1 MKTGVGTLG
10 RLPLVLLLLAAL
22 SSCATPPSPALV
34 EAVLAGDEQRIA
46 RVAAEEALRTQLPP
60 ELQNLPDLVQALKTL
75 LRALWPEAQPE
86 VASEHRYVKYTNAY
100 EARAIVDFDEG
111 WLRVETVAMEAPLE
125 KLKEAIVTTVLTPRD
140 LRIEAIFDDT
150 APTLGAEPFLLGQI
164 LDGEGKALRWRW
176 RAERFAEA
184 VVASE
189 LKRRTITLPSGE
201 QRTLRQ
207 VQVALVTNHLQLREK
222 AYAKSVLA
230 TARRYDV
237 RPSLIYAVIEVESA
251 FNPYA
256 VSSAKAYGLM
266 QIVPATAG
274 RDVYQQIKKRP
285 GEPTKEAL
293 FDPDFNIDIGG
304 AYLHLVDD
312 RYLKEIKDS
321 SSRSFAT
328 IAAYNGGVSAA
339 LRTFDRDP
347 KRAVAQ
353 INRLASDAVYERL
366 RRHHPF
372 AETRRYL
379 EKVVTCLGNKPYQ
392 PLN

>member
-1 MKTGVGTLG
+1 MKTGVGSFG
-10 RLPLVLLLLAAL
+10 RWPLVLLCMSAL
-22 SSCATPPSPALV
+22 SSCATPPSRALV
-34 EAVLAGDEQRIA
+34 EAVLTGDEQRIA

-60 ELQNLPDLVQALKTL
+60 ELQNLPEIVQALETL
-75 LRALWPEAQPE
+75 LRALWPETQPE

-111 WLRVETVAMEAPLE
+111 WLRVETVATEAPLE
-125 KLKEAIVTTVLTPRD
+125 KLKEAIVTTVLTPQD

-150 APTLGAEPFLLGQI
+150 APTLGGQPFLLGQV
-164 LDGEGKALRWRW
+164 LDRDGKALRWRW
-176 RAERFAEA
+176 RAERFADA
-184 VVASE
+184 LLSAE
-189 LKRRTITLPSGE
+189 LTSRTLTLPGGDR
-201 QRTLRQ
+201 RTLRQ
-207 VQVALVTNHLQLREK
+207 VQVALVENHLKLREK
-222 AYAKSVLA
+222 AYAEAVLA
-230 TARRYDV
+230 TAQRYDV

-256 VSSAKAYGLM
+256 VSPAKAYGLM

-293 FDPDFNIDIGG
+293 FNPEFNIDIGG
-304 AYLHLVDD
+304 AYLHLVDE

-321 SSRSFAT
+321 TSRSFTT
-328 IAAYNGGVSAA
+328 IAAYNGGVSTA
-339 LRTFDRDP
+339 LGTFDRDP

-366 RRHHPF
+366 RRNHPF

-379 EKVVTCLGNKPYQ
+379 EKVRTAEVKYR
-392 PLN
+392 

>member
-10 RLPLVLLLLAAL
+10 RWPLVLLLLAAL

-60 ELQNLPDLVQALKTL
+60 ELQNLPDLVQALETL

-201 QRTLRQ
+201 RRTLRQ
-207 VQVALVTNHLQLREK
+207 VQVALVSNHLKLREK

-293 FDPDFNIDIGG
+293 FNPEFNIDIGG

-312 RYLKEIKDS
+312 RYLKEIRDS

-328 IAAYNGGVSAA
+328 IAAYNGGVSSA
-339 LRTFDRDP
+339 LRAFDQDP

-353 INRLASDAVYERL
+353 INRLASDAVYDRL
-366 RRHHPF
+366 RRNHPF

-379 EKVVTCLGNKPYQ
+379 EKVRTAEAKYR
-392 PLN
+392 

>member
-1 MKTGVGTLG
+1 MKTGVGSFG
-10 RLPLVLLLLAAL
+10 RWPLLLLLGGTL
-22 SSCATPPSPALV
+22 SSCATPPSPGLV
-34 EAVLAGDEQRIA
+34 EAVLAGDEQRIV
-46 RVAAEEALRTQLPP
+46 RVAAKEALRTQLPP
-60 ELQNLPDLVQALKTL
+60 ELQNLPELVQALEVL
-75 LRALWPEAQPE
+75 LRSLWPEAQPE

-111 WLRVETVAMEAPLE
+111 WLRVETVAKEAPLE
-125 KLKEAIVTTVLTPRD
+125 KLKEAIVTTVLTPQD
-140 LRIEAIFDDT
+140 LRVEAIFDDT
-150 APTLGAEPFLLGQI
+150 APILGAEPFLLGQI
-164 LDGEGKALRWRW
+164 LDEEGKALRWRW
-176 RAERFAEA
+176 RAERFADA
-184 VVASE
+184 LLAS
-189 LKRRTITLPSGE
+189 RVTSRTITLPSGK

-207 VQVALVTNHLQLREK
+207 VQVALVANHLKLREK
-222 AYAKSVLA
+222 AYAEAVLA

-256 VSSAKAYGLM
+256 VSPAKAYGLM

-293 FDPDFNIDIGG
+293 FDPEFNIDIGG

-312 RYLKEIKDS
+312 RYLKEIRDS

-328 IAAYNGGVSAA
+328 IAAYNGGVSSA
-339 LRTFDRDP
+339 LRAFDQDP

-353 INRLASDAVYERL
+353 INRLASDAVYDRL
-366 RRHHPF
+366 RRNHPF

-379 EKVVTCLGNKPYQ
+379 EKVRTAEAKYR
-392 PLN
+392 

>member
-10 RLPLVLLLLAAL
+10 GWPLVLLLLAAL

-60 ELQNLPDLVQALKTL
+60 ELQNLPELVQALETL

-111 WLRVETVAMEAPLE
+111 WLRVETVAQEAPVE
-125 KLKEAIVTTVLTPRD
+125 KLKEAIVTTVLTPQD

>member
-10 RLPLVLLLLAAL
+10 RWPLVLLFLAAL

-46 RVAAEEALRTQLPP
+46 RVAAEEALRTQLPR
-60 ELQNLPDLVQALKTL
+60 ELQNLPELVQALETL

-150 APTLGAEPFLLGQI
+150 APILGAEPFLLGQI
-164 LDGEGKALRWRW
+164 LDEEGKALRWRW

-184 VVASE
+184 LVASE
-189 LKRRTITLPSGE
+189 LTSRNLTLPSGE
-201 QRTLRQ
+201 RRTLRQ
-207 VQVALVTNHLQLREK
+207 VQVALVSNHLKLREK
-222 AYAKSVLA
+222 AYAEAVLG

-274 RDVYQQIKKRP
+274 RDVFQQIKKRP

-304 AYLHLVDD
+304 AYLHLVDN

-321 SSRSFAT
+321 NSRSFAT

-379 EKVVTCLGNKPYQ
+379 EKVRSAEANYR
-392 PLN
+392 

>member
-10 RLPLVLLLLAAL
+10 RWPLVLLLLAAL

-60 ELQNLPDLVQALKTL
+60 ELQNLPELVQALETL

>member
-1 MKTGVGTLG
+1 MNTGVGSLG
-10 RLPLVLLLLAAL
+10 RWALVLLLMGTL
-22 SSCATPPSPALV
+22 SSCSTPPSRALV
-34 EAVLAGDEQRIA
+34 EAVLTGDEQRIA

-60 ELQNLPDLVQALKTL
+60 ELQNLPELVQALETL

-86 VASEHRYVKYTNAY
+86 VASEHRYVKCTNAY

-111 WLRVETVAMEAPLE
+111 WLRVETVAREAPLE
-125 KLKEAIVTTVLTPRD
+125 KLKEAFVTAVLTPQD

-150 APTLGAEPFLLGQI
+150 APTLGAEPFLLGQV
-164 LDGEGKALRWRW
+164 LDQEGQALRWRW

-189 LKRRTITLPSGE
+189 LTSRTITLPGGE
-201 QRTLRQ
+201 RRTLRQ
-207 VQVALVTNHLQLREK
+207 VQVALVANHLKLREK
-222 AYAKSVLA
+222 AYAEAVLA

-256 VSSAKAYGLM
+256 VSPAKAYGLM

-293 FDPDFNIDIGG
+293 FDPEFNIDIGG

-312 RYLKEIKDS
+312 RYLKEIQDS

-328 IAAYNGGVSAA
+328 IAAYNGGVSTA

-366 RRHHPF
+366 RRHHPY

-379 EKVVTCLGNKPYQ
+379 EKVRSAEAKYR
-392 PLN
+392 

>member
-1 MKTGVGTLG
+1 MKTGVGTFG
-10 RLPLVLLLLAAL
+10 RWPLVLLSLGAL
-22 SSCATPPSPALV
+22 TSCATPPSPAFV
-34 EAVLAGDEQRIA
+34 EAVLTGDEQRIV
-46 RVAAEEALRTQLPP
+46 RVAAEEALRTELPP
-60 ELQNLPDLVQALKTL
+60 ELQNLPELVQALETL

-111 WLRVETVAMEAPLE
+111 WLRVETVAQEAPVE
-125 KLKEAIVTTVLTPRD
+125 KLKEAIVTTVLTPQD

-150 APTLGAEPFLLGQI
+150 APTLGAEPFLLGQV
-164 LDGEGKALRWRW
+164 LDQEGQALRWRW

-189 LKRRTITLPSGE
+189 LTSRTITLPGGE
-201 QRTLRQ
+201 RRTLRQ
-207 VQVALVTNHLQLREK
+207 VQVALVANHLKLREK
-222 AYAKSVLA
+222 AYAEAVLA

-256 VSSAKAYGLM
+256 VSPAKAYGLM

-293 FDPDFNIDIGG
+293 FDPEFNIDIGG

-312 RYLKEIKDS
+312 RYLKEIQDS

-328 IAAYNGGVSAA
+328 IAAYNGGVSTA

-366 RRHHPF
+366 RRHHPY

-379 EKVVTCLGNKPYQ
+379 EKVRSAEAKYR
-392 PLN
+392 

>member
-46 RVAAEEALRTQLPP
+46 RVAAEEALRTQLPR

-111 WLRVETVAMEAPLE
+111 WLRVETVAMEAPLD

>member
-10 RLPLVLLLLAAL
+10 RWPLVLLLLAAL

-60 ELQNLPDLVQALKTL
+60 ELQNLPDLVQALETL

-184 VVASE
+184 AVASE

-207 VQVALVTNHLQLREK
+207 VQVALVTNHLKLREK

-321 SSRSFAT
+321 NSRSFAT

-379 EKVVTCLGNKPYQ
+379 EKVRSAEANYR
-392 PLN
+392 

>member
-10 RLPLVLLLLAAL
+10 RWPLVLLLLAAL

-46 RVAAEEALRTQLPP
+46 RTAAEEALRTQLPP
-60 ELQNLPDLVQALKTL
+60 ELQNLPDLVQALETL

-150 APTLGAEPFLLGQI
+150 APTLGAEPFLFGQI

-184 VVASE
+184 AVASE

-207 VQVALVTNHLQLREK
+207 VQVALVTNHLKLREK

-321 SSRSFAT
+321 NSRSFAT

-379 EKVVTCLGNKPYQ
+379 EKVRSAEANYR
-392 PLN
+392 

>member
-1 MKTGVGTLG
+1 MKTGARSFG
-10 RLPLVLLLLAAL
+10 RWPLMLLWMGAL
-22 SSCATPPSPALV
+22 SSCATLLSRALL
-34 EAVLAGDEQRIA
+34 EAVLTGDEQRIA

-60 ELQNLPDLVQALKTL
+60 ELRNLPELVQSLESL

-111 WLRVETVAMEAPLE
+111 WLRVETVAEEAPLE
-125 KLKEAIVTTVLTPRD
+125 KLREAIVTTVLTPQD
-140 LRIEAIFDDT
+140 LRIEVIFDDS

-164 LDGEGKALRWRW
+164 LDGEGQALRWRW
-176 RAERFAEA
+176 RAERFANA

-189 LKRRTITLPSGE
+189 LTSRAISLPGGE
-201 QRTLRQ
+201 RRTLRQ
-207 VQVALVTNHLQLREK
+207 VQVALVSNHLKLREK
-222 AYAKSVLA
+222 AYAEAVLA

-256 VSSAKAYGLM
+256 VSPAKAYGLM

-274 RDVYQQIKKRP
+274 RDVYKQIKKRS

-321 SSRSFAT
+321 NSRSFAT
-328 IAAYNGGVSAA
+328 IAAYNGGVSTA

-353 INRLASDAVYERL
+353 INRLSSDAVYDRL
-366 RRHHPF
+366 RRNHPF
-372 AETRRYL
+372 AETRRYV
-379 EKVVTCLGNKPYQ
+379 EKVRSAEANYR
-392 PLN
+392 

>member
-10 RLPLVLLLLAAL
+10 RWPLVLLLLAAL

-60 ELQNLPDLVQALKTL
+60 ELQNLPDLVQALETL

-184 VVASE
+184 VVASK

-201 QRTLRQ
+201 RRTLRQ
-207 VQVALVTNHLQLREK
+207 VQVALVSNHLKLREK

-321 SSRSFAT
+321 NSRSFAT
-328 IAAYNGGVSAA
+328 IAAYNGGVTAA

-379 EKVVTCLGNKPYQ
+379 EKVRSAEANYR
-392 PLN
+392 

>member
-10 RLPLVLLLLAAL
+10 RWPLVLLLLAAL

-60 ELQNLPDLVQALKTL
+60 ELQNLPDLVQALETL

-184 VVASE
+184 VVASK

-201 QRTLRQ
+201 RRTLRQ
-207 VQVALVTNHLQLREK
+207 VQVALVSNHLKLREK

-321 SSRSFAT
+321 NSRSFAT
-328 IAAYNGGVSAA
+328 IAAYNGGVTAA

-379 EKVVTCLGNKPYQ
+379 QKVRSAEANYR
-392 PLN
+392 

>member
-10 RLPLVLLLLAAL
+10 RWPLVLLLLAAL

-60 ELQNLPDLVQALKTL
+60 ELQNLPDLVQALETL

-184 VVASE
+184 VVASK

-201 QRTLRQ
+201 RRTLRQ
-207 VQVALVTNHLQLREK
+207 VQVALVSNHLKLREK

-274 RDVYQQIKKRP
+274 RDVYQQINKRP

-321 SSRSFAT
+321 NSRSFAT
-328 IAAYNGGVSAA
+328 IAAYNGGVTAA

-379 EKVVTCLGNKPYQ
+379 EKVRSAEANYR
-392 PLN
+392 

>member
-10 RLPLVLLLLAAL
+10 CWPLVLLLLAAL

-60 ELQNLPDLVQALKTL
+60 ELQNLPELVQALETL

-111 WLRVETVAMEAPLE
+111 WLRVETVAREAPLE

-140 LRIEAIFDDT
+140 LRIEAIFDDR

-184 VVASE
+184 LVASE
-189 LKRRTITLPSGE
+189 LTSRNLTLPSGE
-201 QRTLRQ
+201 RRTLRQ
-207 VQVALVTNHLQLREK
+207 VQVALVSNHLKLREK
-222 AYAKSVLA
+222 AYAEAVLA

-256 VSSAKAYGLM
+256 VSPAKAYGLM
-266 QIVPATAG
+266 QIVPASAG
-274 RDVYQQIKKRP
+274 RDVYKQIKKRP

-293 FDPDFNIDIGG
+293 FNPEFNIDIGG

-312 RYLKEIKDS
+312 RYLNEIRDS

-328 IAAYNGGVSAA
+328 IAAYNGGVSTA
-339 LRTFDRDP
+339 LRTFDPDP

-366 RRHHPF
+366 RRNHPF

-379 EKVVTCLGNKPYQ
+379 EKVRTAEAKYR
-392 PLN
+392 

>member
-10 RLPLVLLLLAAL
+10 RWPLVLLLLAAL

-60 ELQNLPDLVQALKTL
+60 ELQNLPDLVQALETL

-184 VVASE
+184 AVASE

-201 QRTLRQ
+201 RRTLRQ
-207 VQVALVTNHLQLREK
+207 VQVALVSNHLKLREK

-321 SSRSFAT
+321 NSRSFAT
-328 IAAYNGGVSAA
+328 IAAYNGGVTAA

-379 EKVVTCLGNKPYQ
+379 EKVRSAEANYR
-392 PLN
+392 

>member
-1 MKTGVGTLG
+1 MKTGVKSVG
-10 RLPLVLLLLAAL
+10 RWPLALLLGGAL
-22 SSCATPPSPALV
+22 SSCASPPSPAFV
-34 EAVLAGDEQRIA
+34 EAVLAGDEERIV
-46 RVAAEEALRTQLPP
+46 RVAAKEALRTQLPP
-60 ELQNLPDLVQALKTL
+60 ELQNLPELVQTLEVL
-75 LRALWPEAQPE
+75 LRSLWPEAQPE

-111 WLRVETVAMEAPLE
+111 WLRVETVAREAPLE
-125 KLKEAIVTTVLTPRD
+125 KLKEAIVTTVLTPQD
-140 LRIEAIFDDT
+140 LRIEAIFDDR

-164 LDGEGKALRWRW
+164 LDEEGKALRWRW
-176 RAERFAEA
+176 RAERFADA
-184 VVASE
+184 LLAARVTSRA
-189 LKRRTITLPSGE
+189 ITLPSGE

-207 VQVALVTNHLQLREK
+207 VQVALVANHLKLREK
-222 AYAKSVLA
+222 AYAEAVLS

-256 VSSAKAYGLM
+256 VSPAKAYGLM

-274 RDVYQQIKKRP
+274 RDVYQKIKRRP
-285 GEPTKEAL
+285 GEPSKESL

-304 AYLHLVDD
+304 AYLHLVDE
-312 RYLKEIKDS
+312 RYLKEIRDS
-321 SSRSFAT
+321 ISRSFAT
-328 IAAYNGGVSAA
+328 IAAYNGGVSTA
-339 LRTFDRDP
+339 LRTFDQDP

-353 INRLASDAVYERL
+353 INRLSSDAVYERL

-379 EKVVTCLGNKPYQ
+379 EKVRSAEARYR
-392 PLN
+392 

>member
-10 RLPLVLLLLAAL
+10 RWPLVLLLLAAL

-60 ELQNLPDLVQALKTL
+60 ELQNLPDLVQALETL

-201 QRTLRQ
+201 RRTLRQ
-207 VQVALVTNHLQLREK
+207 VQVALVSNHLKLREK

-274 RDVYQQIKKRP
+274 RDVYQQINKRP

-321 SSRSFAT
+321 NSRSFAT
-328 IAAYNGGVSAA
+328 IAAYNGGVTAA

-379 EKVVTCLGNKPYQ
+379 EKVRSAEANYR
-392 PLN
+392 

>member
-10 RLPLVLLLLAAL
+10 RWPLVLLLLAAL

-60 ELQNLPDLVQALKTL
+60 ELQNLPDLVQALETL

-184 VVASE
+184 VVASK

-201 QRTLRQ
+201 RRTLRQ
-207 VQVALVTNHLQLREK
+207 VQVALVSNHLKLREK

-274 RDVYQQIKKRP
+274 RDVYQQINKRP

-321 SSRSFAT
+321 NSRSFAT
-328 IAAYNGGVSAA
+328 IAAYNGGVTAA

-379 EKVVTCLGNKPYQ
+379 QKVRSAEANYR
-392 PLN
+392 

>member
-1 MKTGVGTLG
+1 MKSSVSTLTKWSF
-10 RLPLVLLLLAAL
+10 VLLGVSGLC
-22 SSCATPPSPALV
+22 SCTTPPSRALV

-46 RVAAEEALRTQLPP
+46 RVAAEEALRTQLPR
-60 ELQNLPDLVQALKTL
+60 ELQNLPELVQALETL

-125 KLKEAIVTTVLTPRD
+125 KLKDAIVTTVLTPRD

-184 VVASE
+184 AVASE

-207 VQVALVTNHLQLREK
+207 VQVALVTNHLKLREK

-321 SSRSFAT
+321 NSRSFAT

-379 EKVVTCLGNKPYQ
+379 EKVRSAEANYR
-392 PLN
+392 

>member
-1 MKTGVGTLG
+1 MKTGVESVG
-10 RLPLVLLLLAAL
+10 RWPLVLLLGGAL
-22 SSCATPPSPALV
+22 SSCASPPSPSLV
-34 EAVLAGDEQRIA
+34 EAVLAGDEERIV
-46 RVAAEEALRTQLPP
+46 RVAAKEALRTQLPP
-60 ELQNLPDLVQALKTL
+60 ELQNLPELVQALEVL
-75 LRALWPEAQPE
+75 LRSLWPEAQPE

-111 WLRVETVAMEAPLE
+111 WLRVETVAKEAPLE
-125 KLKEAIVTTVLTPRD
+125 KLKEAIVTTVLTPQD
-140 LRIEAIFDDT
+140 LRVEAIFDDT
-150 APTLGAEPFLLGQI
+150 APILGAEPFLLGQI
-164 LDGEGKALRWRW
+164 LDEDGKALRWRW
-176 RAERFAEA
+176 RAERFADA
-184 VVASE
+184 LLAS
-189 LKRRTITLPSGE
+189 RVTSRTITLPSGK

-207 VQVALVTNHLQLREK
+207 VQVALVANHLKLREK
-222 AYAKSVLA
+222 AYAEAVLA

-256 VSSAKAYGLM
+256 VSPAKAYGLM

-293 FDPDFNIDIGG
+293 FDPEFNIDIGG

-312 RYLKEIKDS
+312 RYLKEIRDS

-328 IAAYNGGVSAA
+328 IAAYNGGVSSA
-339 LRTFDRDP
+339 LRAFDQDP

-353 INRLASDAVYERL
+353 INRLASDAVYDRL
-366 RRHHPF
+366 RRNHPF

-379 EKVVTCLGNKPYQ
+379 EKVRTAEAKYR
-392 PLN
+392 

>member
-1 MKTGVGTLG
+1 MKTGARSFG
-10 RLPLVLLLLAAL
+10 RWPLMLLWMGAL
-22 SSCATPPSPALV
+22 SSCATLPSRALV
-34 EAVLAGDEQRIA
+34 EAVLTGDEQRIA

-60 ELQNLPDLVQALKTL
+60 ELRNLPELVQSLESL

-111 WLRVETVAMEAPLE
+111 WLRVETVAEEAPLE
-125 KLKEAIVTTVLTPRD
+125 KLREAIVTTVLTPQD
-140 LRIEAIFDDT
+140 LRIEVIFDDS

-164 LDGEGKALRWRW
+164 LDGEGQALRWRW
-176 RAERFAEA
+176 RAERFANA

-189 LKRRTITLPSGE
+189 LTSRAISLPGGE
-201 QRTLRQ
+201 RRTLRQ
-207 VQVALVTNHLQLREK
+207 VQVALVSNHLKLREK
-222 AYAKSVLA
+222 AYAEAVLA

-256 VSSAKAYGLM
+256 VSPAKAYGLM

-274 RDVYQQIKKRP
+274 RDVYKQIKKRS

-321 SSRSFAT
+321 NSRSFAT
-328 IAAYNGGVSAA
+328 IAAYNGGVSTA

-353 INRLASDAVYERL
+353 INRLSSDAVYDRL
-366 RRHHPF
+366 RRNHPF
-372 AETRRYL
+372 AETRRYV
-379 EKVVTCLGNKPYQ
+379 EKVRSAEANYR
-392 PLN
+392 

>member
-10 RLPLVLLLLAAL
+10 RWPLVLLLLTAL

-34 EAVLAGDEQRIA
+34 EAALSGDEERIA
-46 RVAAEEALRTQLPP
+46 RIAAEEALRTQLPP
-60 ELQNLPDLVQALKTL
+60 ELQNLPELVQALETL
-75 LRALWPEAQPE
+75 LRALWPETQPE

-150 APTLGAEPFLLGQI
+150 APTLGAEPFLFGQI

-184 VVASE
+184 AVASE

-207 VQVALVTNHLQLREK
+207 VQVALVTNHLKLREK

-321 SSRSFAT
+321 NSRSFAT

-379 EKVVTCLGNKPYQ
+379 EKVRSAEANYR
-392 PLN
+392 

>member
-1 MKTGVGTLG
+1 MKTGARSFG
-10 RLPLVLLLLAAL
+10 RWPLMLLWMGAL
-22 SSCATPPSPALV
+22 SSCATLPSRALV
-34 EAVLAGDEQRIA
+34 EAVLTGDEQRIA

-60 ELQNLPDLVQALKTL
+60 ELRNLPELVQSLESL

-111 WLRVETVAMEAPLE
+111 WLRVETVAEEAPLE
-125 KLKEAIVTTVLTPRD
+125 KLREAIVTTVLTPQD
-140 LRIEAIFDDT
+140 LRIEAIFDDS

-164 LDGEGKALRWRW
+164 LDGEGQALRWRW
-176 RAERFAEA
+176 RAERFANA

-189 LKRRTITLPSGE
+189 LTSRAISLPGGE
-201 QRTLRQ
+201 RRTLRQ
-207 VQVALVTNHLQLREK
+207 VQVALVSNHLKLREK
-222 AYAKSVLA
+222 AYAEAVLA

-256 VSSAKAYGLM
+256 VSPAKAYGLM

-274 RDVYQQIKKRP
+274 RDVYRQIKKRP
-285 GEPTKEAL
+285 GEPSKEAL

-312 RYLKEIKDS
+312 RYLKDIRDS
-321 SSRSFAT
+321 SSRSFVT
-328 IAAYNGGVSAA
+328 IAAYNGGVSTA

-347 KRAVAQ
+347 QRAVAQ
-353 INRLASDAVYERL
+353 INRLASDAVYNRL
-366 RRHHPF
+366 RQSHPF

-379 EKVVTCLGNKPYQ
+379 EKVRRAEANYR
-392 PLN
+392 

>member
-1 MKTGVGTLG
+1 MKTGVGSFG
-10 RLPLVLLLLAAL
+10 RWAFVLLLSGTL
-22 SSCATPPSPALV
+22 SSCTTPPSRALV
-34 EAVLAGDEQRIA
+34 EAVLTGDEQRIA

-60 ELQNLPDLVQALKTL
+60 ELQNLPELVQGLEIL
-75 LRALWPEAQPE
+75 LRALWPETQPE

-111 WLRVETVAMEAPLE
+111 WLRVETVAEDAPLE
-125 KLKEAIVTTVLTPRD
+125 KLREAIVTTVLTPKD

-164 LDGEGKALRWRW
+164 LDEEGKALRWRW
-176 RAERFAEA
+176 RAERFADA

-189 LKRRTITLPSGE
+189 LTSRAISLPGGKR
-201 QRTLRQ
+201 RTLRQ
-207 VQVALVTNHLQLREK
+207 VQVALVANHLKLREK
-222 AYAKSVLA
+222 AYAEAVLA

-256 VSSAKAYGLM
+256 VSPAKAYGLM

-274 RDVYQQIKKRP
+274 RDVYKQIKKRP

-304 AYLHLVDD
+304 AYLHLVDN

-321 SSRSFAT
+321 NSRSFAT

-353 INRLASDAVYERL
+353 INRLASDAVYDRL
-366 RRHHPF
+366 RRNHPF

-379 EKVVTCLGNKPYQ
+379 EKVRSAEANYR
-392 PLN
+392 